1 MASRLAQ
8 HTHVLPPDAHTLLRD
23 AIEHW
28 YDTDKFDDA
37 RVAQVKAVFRR
48 VFELPADTVLMGSAL
63 PDAIVLQSPEDK
75 HTFYAIVEAEDDAWE
90 AMELN
95 SDGFISF
102 ERTVS
107 FRYVLDLV
115 ALSSGGLTRMHAR
128 WQDLVLSLARRRDS

>member
-28 YDTDKFDDA
+28 YETDKFDDA

-75 HTFYAIVEAEDDAWE
+75 HAFYAIVEAEDDAWE

-102 ERTVS
+102 VRTVP
-107 FRYVLDLV
+107 FRYVLELV
-115 ALSSGGLTRMHAR
+115 ALSTGGLTQMHAR
-128 WQDLVLSLARRRDS
+128 WQDVNPSAEIE